1 MAVLDWDAW
10 IGQEEPPEE
19 MAETLPPLPPP
30 VDDEAQLRQLQKD
43 LELDKQIAEAKKNSK
58 ITLPDFDNIMDY
70 PDEIQLEPELIQ
82 GILRRSHK
90 MMISAASKAGKSFM
104 LINLALCIAAGKKFL
119 GRFQCAQAKVL
130 YMNLEIDPKSF
141 MKRVDDLAKMLGLK
155 REDYADNLKILHLR
169 GVSVPLKDMS
179 GALIAKMIE
188 EYKNTRE
195 SFSALVLD
203 PIYKITAGEEN
214 SAKDVG
220 DFCNQLDKIAART
233 KCSVIFSHHHSKG
246 DQGYKSPQD
255 RASGSGVFARDPDAM
270 LDMLALQM
278 ETKVVEALKN
288 NYAVKIW
295 TKKLNEISDNWRDGI
310 LPSGLEQASVLADN
324 YRAIGHRTTY
334 QMKRDKE
341 EIDAGFDEFM
351 DDMTPLRIEFTFRE
365 FKRMKPV
372 NVFFRPPL
380 HIFDE
385 QNVLSMADFETHI
398 PGMNRE
404 SYADR
409 KRNDYLAFKEAVD
422 TLIEEKGKTTYEEI
436 SLKLGMSRPTI
447 LTRLDYFE
455 DRYERVS
462 HGAGKKVE
470 IYFKGEPK
478 EEGANP

>member
-1 MAVLDWDAW
+1 MASLDWDAW
-10 IGQEEPPEE
+10 IGQNEDPPVED
-19 MAETLPPLPPP
+19 LPPLPPP
-30 VDDEAQLRQLQKD
+30 IDDEGQLRQLQKD
-43 LELDKQIAEAKKNSK
+43 LELDKQIAAAKKESK
-58 ITLPDFDNIMDY
+58 INLPDFDNILDY
-70 PDEIQLEPELIQ
+70 PEEIELEPELIQ

-104 LINLALCIAAGKKFL
+104 LINLALCIASGSKFL
-119 GRFQCAQAKVL
+119 GRFQCAKAKVL

-141 MKRVDDLAKMLGLK
+141 MKRVDDLAKLLGLS
-155 REDYADNLKILHLR
+155 REDYAENLRILHLR
-169 GVSVPLKDMS
+169 GVSVPLRDMS

-214 SAKDVG
+214 SAKDAG

-270 LDMLALQM
+270 IDMLALQM
-278 ETKVVEALKN
+278 ETKIVEALKN

-295 TKKLNEISDNWRDGI
+295 TKKLNEISDDWREGI
-310 LPSGLEQASVLADN
+310 LPSAQEQASALADN

-334 QMKRDKE
+334 QMKKDKE
-341 EIDAGFDEFM
+341 EIDAGFEEFM
-351 DDMTPLRIEFTFRE
+351 DDMTPLRLEFTFRE

-372 NVFFRPPL
+372 NIFFRPPL

-385 QNVLSMADFETHI
+385 QNVLSMADYESHI
-398 PGMNRE
+398 PGMNKE
-404 SYADR
+404 SYADK
-409 KRNDYLAFKEAVD
+409 KRNDYLIFKEAVD
-422 TLIEEKGKTTYEEI
+422 TLIEEKGQTNYEEI
-436 SLKLGMSRPTI
+436 SLKLGMSKPTI
-447 LTRLDYFE
+447 LTRLDYFS
-455 DRYERVS
+455 DRYEKVS
-462 HGAGKKVE
+462 QGTGKKIV
-470 IYFKGEPK
+470 IRFKDEPN
-478 EEGANP
+478 EPEFDP